1 MPVLGGQES
10 CLGGTQYRTVTVHTY
25 LNCLG
30 PNYSACPKSSF
41 RLQWFTGGRWR
52 AVRAYLSPYKPG
64 VDVDKTTVLTRV
76 SVPVGTSRQFRL
88 RIAATSTAPPAVL
101 LALMSTRTPERK
113 ALARGPP
120 QARQPS
126 SPSAER

>member
-30 PNYSACPKSSF
+30 PNYSVCPKSSF

-88 RIAATSTAPPAVL
+88 RIAATSTAPPG
-101 LALMSTRTPERK
+101 STVGLNVD
-113 ALARGPP
+113 ADSGAQGPGP
-120 QARQPS
+120 WVS
-126 SPSAER
+126 TGTSAQFTIR